1 MRHGIRLRVAFG
13 FEMKSRQIL
22 SNARVMGFD
31 QGQGRA
37 SFAF

>member
-1 MRHGIRLRVAFG
+1 MRHGIGLRVAFG
-13 FEMKSRQIL
+13 FEMESFQIL
-22 SNARVMGFD
+22 LNARVMEFD